1 MNRIKTAIK
10 AISDFAADYADEEN
24 LSSSELL
31 VVLSHVYA
39 VMGFALLAEGQ
50 AGEKMR
56 DALIEGANS
65 SVDRAYRI
73 FSKETVD
80 EEA

>member
-1 MNRIKTAIK
+1 MNKISTAIG

-24 LSSSELL
+24 LSDSELL
-31 VVLSHVYA
+31 VTLSHVYA

-56 DALIEGANS
+56 DVLIESANT
-65 SVDRAYRI
+65 SVARAYRL